1 MVLAILITS
10 CTQYKE
16 DRIYMSKWR
25 SAIDQQ
31 QELLGKSKS
40 NRDTLD
46 PTVSLLFIQQYLA
59 LNRIPLLTH
68 ADLIPMKLQKFGWK
82 AATPTVKMA
91 KSITSIS
98 CGYKW
103 FLRIHNCT
111 VVRYCNKYTLALAR
125 EIYIVLW
132 WWYCECLSSMSCSTS
147 TSDNHGC
154 IEICKTFYSRAN
166 YFENW

>member
-1 MVLAILITS
+1 MVVLAILITS

-82 AATPTVKMA
+82 ATTATLNMA

-98 CGYKW
+98 YGYK
-103 FLRIHNCT
+103 
-111 VVRYCNKYTLALAR
+111 
-125 EIYIVLW
+125 
-132 WWYCECLSSMSCSTS
+132 
-147 TSDNHGC
+147 
-154 IEICKTFYSRAN
+154 
-166 YFENW
+166 